1 MLSLTSGV
9 EGLDLVGDST
19 GEPELGVDPK
29 TWMLRL
35 LLALA
40 RRTEP
45 VPIKD
50 VESL

>member
-19 GEPELGVDPK
+19 VEPELGVDPK
-29 TWMLRL
+29 TSMLRL

-50 VESL
+50 VEIL